1 MCIYLEPEEDREG
14 KTEVRGEDSINRL
27 LRKGEVFFFILKRK
41 DTLFPFLLAG

>member
-27 LRKGEVFFFILKRK
+27 LRKGEFFLS
-41 DTLFPFLLAG
+41 